1 MVVTGE
7 LNEKLK
13 SAIEETVP
21 EILGEVARPATAKT
35 PVFTLVFDR
44 EAYEPKWFKKLW
56 DDHQVAVIS
65 YRKNVQEKWDEDL
78 FYTTETELYNNT
90 VTMQLCEM
98 GTALSEC
105 WFREIRKLSD
115 NGHQTAII
123 TTHPSLSV
131 ELIASRMFSRWAQEN
146 YFKYMRE
153 NFEFDRMVEYG
164 TQAVDPKRT
173 IPNPEYRQLTYQL
186 KKKREKK
193 SRLDAKIFK
202 KMEDGQQTTIEEA
215 MENIANSSDLIEQAN
230 SYEEEIE
237 ELLKQRKG
245 KPERISI
252 AEMPEEKRY
261 NKLLTEGKKFKN
273 AILMIAYR
281 AESALFNI
289 MGEYYKNKEKDG
301 RMLLK
306 EIFSTHADLY
316 PDYKDKTLTVTL
328 HTLSNPRANQAAK
341 QLCDFLNLT
350 ETKYPYTN
358 LKIIY
363 KTMAT

>member
-131 ELIASRMFSRWAQEN
+131 ELIASRMFSRWA
-146 YFKYMRE
+146 
-153 NFEFDRMVEYG
+153 
-164 TQAVDPKRT
+164 KRIT
-173 IPNPEYRQLTYQL
+173 
-186 KKKREKK
+186 
-193 SRLDAKIFK
+193 
-202 KMEDGQQTTIEEA
+202 
-215 MENIANSSDLIEQAN
+215 
-230 SYEEEIE
+230 
-237 ELLKQRKG
+237 
-245 KPERISI
+245 
-252 AEMPEEKRY
+252 
-261 NKLLTEGKKFKN
+261 
-273 AILMIAYR
+273 
-281 AESALFNI
+281 
-289 MGEYYKNKEKDG
+289 
-301 RMLLK
+301 
-306 EIFSTHADLY
+306 
-316 PDYKDKTLTVTL
+316 
-328 HTLSNPRANQAAK
+328 SN
-341 QLCDFLNLT
+341 T
-350 ETKYPYTN
+350 
-358 LKIIY
+358 
-363 KTMAT
+363 